1 MQVVSMDNINQT
13 REFARGVYKAVYRR
27 AFWRNLSSRV
37 KHQCNDLVPAT
48 DIFGKLDLQE
58 RKDLGLQ
65 TVPLEQVVSSTG
77 RYRDFDLAYLPRRKE
92 MEDRWVNIARL
103 NYDGANL
110 PPAILYKVRDIYI
123 VEDGN
128 HRVSVARA
136 SGQKTI
142 TATVIEIESS
152 MLTPESSCTRLGFKV

>member
-1 MQVVSMDNINQT
+1 MYNTNQAGEIAI
-13 REFARGVYKAVYRR
+13 RAYKAVSRR
-27 AFWRNLSSRV
+27 AFWRNLNSRV
-37 KHQCNDLVPAT
+37 KHQCNDLVPAK

-65 TVPLEQVVSSTG
+65 TVPLEKIVSSTG

-110 PPAILYKVRDIYI
+110 PPVILYKVREIYI

-136 SGQKTI
+136 SGQETI
-142 TATVIEIESS
+142 PAMVIEVESS
-152 MLTPESSCTRLGFKV
+152 MLTPEPSCTRLGFKV

>member
-1 MQVVSMDNINQT
+1 
-13 REFARGVYKAVYRR
+13 
-27 AFWRNLSSRV
+27 
-37 KHQCNDLVPAT
+37 
-48 DIFGKLDLQE
+48 
-58 RKDLGLQ
+58 
-65 TVPLEQVVSSTG
+65 
-77 RYRDFDLAYLPRRKE
+77 

-103 NYDGANL
+103 NYNGANL

-152 MLTPESSCTRLGFKV
+152 MLTPESSCTRLEFKV